1 MKIIHASG
9 EQYDLAPDTSLEI
22 ERTNPFFNEYGEQS
36 LPVTLPS
43 SPQNRRL
50 MVYPD
55 DIAQVAKASQRIDA
69 KIMHGLYA
77 VPARQAILSAKYK
90 EGIECSFYLNT
101 GAFYEKISDV
111 PLSDVFAEKRL
122 VFGSVAEAIAFC
134 RNLFINHDD
143 RFACFPVKTESGYL
157 NRLTSSGTSDG
168 YPTFYNAV
176 KQTEI
181 VDDKTIA
188 LDPGYYIT
196 PFIRVNHVLDI
207 VFQHFGYTMSENFF
221 TRTSPFSD
229 MVFLNNN
236 IDTLM
241 KASIEYS
248 QIVPDITVKA
258 LLDIFRNKFN
268 CEFIPDEV
276 NKTIDIVLFNEILD
290 DGPVCDLS
298 RQVVG
303 DYTVTHPEFRQL
315 KLSCEHLDPYEAGA
329 VNAVSPGRGNY
340 NIATTASDET
350 VDENFETLTELL
362 KRYPEACYD
371 PDIGEFYRTG
381 YKGHQAIRQRLG
393 FITMDYYAGGVLEAE
408 DKQSSDVSI
417 CMFKSGTPRQ
427 GYTVCPYVGATRA
440 LNSTI
445 VLDSVNTVDEE
456 SSTEEKQDETADDSL
471 SAIFCFVARSA
482 DGKSDMGTILD
493 RDVDRP
499 LWDYSLAYHGPNGLF
514 ERFWRRYDNMLRN
527 SFLQVQADI
536 LLTEAQKYSLP
547 AHRKVVIDGQEL
559 LVDNFS
565 YVLDEEITTSA
576 QFLTTRLYTPVSE
589 AIKETD
595 RMPAHLYAWEL
606 HYSKSA
612 DYLVWAYVEEPVT
625 MFYAPPTE
633 EEYNAGG
640 RYHQSEFSVEFYN
653 RTYEPSVR
661 PPGVPGTLTV
671 WLEPVLAS

>member
-9 EQYDLAPDTSLEI
+9 EPYDLAPDTSLEI

-43 SPQNRRL
+43 SPRNRRL

-111 PLSDVFAEKRL
+111 PLSDIFEDKR
-122 VFGSVAEAIAFC
+122 VKFNSVTEAISFC
-134 RNLFINHDD
+134 RNLFITHDN
-143 RFACFPVKTESGYL
+143 RFACFPVKTENGYL
-157 NRLTSSGTSDG
+157 NKLTSSGTSDG

-268 CEFIPDEV
+268 CEFIPNEV

-290 DGPVCDLS
+290 DEPVCDLS

-303 DYTVTHPEFRQL
+303 DYMVTHPEFRQL
-315 KLSCEHLDPYEAGA
+315 KLSCEHLDPYQNGKTI
-329 VNAVSPGRGNY
+329 Y
-340 NIATTASDET
+340 NNGYFHGEEILNEKY
-350 VDENFETLTELL
+350 ETLSELL
-362 KRYPEACYD
+362 KHYPEALYD
-371 PDIGEFYRTG
+371 PFTGIFYRIG
-381 YKGHQAIRQRLG
+381 FKGSSKIHQYLG
-393 FITMDYYAGGVLEAE
+393 RISMDYYAGGILETE
-408 DKQSSDVSI
+408 EKKSI
-417 CMFKSGTPRQ
+417 DTSIPMVGLGIGLGSL
-427 GYTVCPYVGATRA
+427 VDPYVGATRA
-440 LNSTI
+440 LNSSIVFDSINESDSSDTTI
-445 VLDSVNTVDEE
+445 VQDE
-456 SSTEEKQDETADDSL
+456 SSSNELKAM
-471 SAIFCFVARSA
+471 FCFVAREIT
-482 DGKSDMGTILD
+482 GKSDCGTVL
-493 RDVDRP
+493 DVDKYNSV
-499 LWDYSLAYHGPNGLF
+499 LWNYTLAYHGPNGLY

-565 YVLDEEITTSA
+565 YVLDEEITTKA
-576 QFLTTRLYTPVSE
+576 QFLTTKLYKPVSE
-589 AIKETD
+589 AMLESERIPSNPPYK
-595 RMPAHLYAWEL
+595 WEV
-606 HYSKSA
+606 HYSQSMNYIFW
-612 DYLVWAYVEEPVT
+612 DYIEEPITV
-625 MFYAPPTE
+625 FYNPPTE

-640 RYHQSEFSVEFYN
+640 RYHQSEFAVKFYN
-653 RTYEPSVR
+653 RADSSGQPIDPVE
-661 PPGVPGTLTV
+661 GTLTV